1 MNRKILFLFL
11 FFASFVSYGQ
21 VAIDYRNCSVEQ
33 LRQYQAAPC
42 DISGNGKVA
51 ALYMI
56 QVGAYRN
63 LINPKPGIIAVPS
76 TLYDSSTQTNE
87 TMYRYFYAAIFDSE
101 ENAKQYMASSNLK
114 ATYCDAIVVQFP
126 FVGVIG
132 FN

>member
-1 MNRKILFLFL
+1 MNRKLLFLFL

-21 VAIDYRNCSVEQ
+21 VTIDYRNCSAEQ

-42 DISGNGKVA
+42 DISGNGKTTG
-51 ALYMI
+51 LYMI

-63 LINPKPGIIAVPS
+63 FINPKPGIIVVPS
-76 TLYDSSTQTNE
+76 TLYDPSTQTNE

-114 ATYCDAIVVQFP
+114 ATYCDAICVPFP
-126 FVGVIG
+126 FQGVIG
-132 FN
+132 YN